1 MQSKFNELVAF
12 IACLSK
18 KNIFIDVIALQ
29 EVWAVPYPESV
40 SIPGYQNI
48 HRGCGVG
55 FYVRDNIECEKMQ
68 NFSPF
73 HEKIFE
79 SLSIKIKFGKNKFII
94 TNVYRP
100 PNTPQNF
107 SISDALTAFL
117 SDLDQLLND
126 ISVLGLSSFVVLD
139 ANLNLLTENSTN
151 IDYIDTIMS
160 NGYLQLISKAT
171 RIQGNSISSIDHIL
185 TNSLQSTH
193 DVGTLINDTN
203 F

>member
-1 MQSKFNELVAF
+1 MFTDHL
-12 IACLSK
+12 
-18 KNIFIDVIALQ
+18 
-29 EVWAVPYPESV
+29 
-40 SIPGYQNI
+40 IP
-48 HRGCGVG
+48 
-55 FYVRDNIECEKMQ
+55 
-68 NFSPF
+68 
-73 HEKIFE
+73 
-79 SLSIKIKFGKNKFII
+79 
-94 TNVYRP
+94 
-100 PNTPQNF
+100 PQNF

-126 ISVLGLSSFVVLD
+126 ISVLGLTSFVVLD

-193 DVGTLINDTN
+193 DVGTLINDISDHFINFMFIPTSKTN
-203 F
+203 QFH